1 MSMSDALVAWGAPQ
15 RNKSKGKGKAGS
27 GGAGGGLST
36 KAAAAGSSGQASSS
50 VEKTMQTM
58 PPGDVNTKQ
67 EEERHRIE
75 LQRLRKVEEER
86 HRMELQRQR
95 KVEEERHRI
104 ELQRLRKEEEA
115 RLRMELQRQRKE
127 EAAAA
132 LEAAAAAAVE
142 QRRLK
147 EEAAKVELQRL
158 EEEMAVLDERRRQ
171 VQAQQAQ
178 LGGGTTVS
186 VTNEEDYLC
195 VLCLDAPKDHIIV
208 PCGHQCVCGVC
219 ANKLAKTKTP
229 QCPLC
234 RGAIRETMKVFT

>member
-1 MSMSDALVAWGAPQ
+1 MSDALVAWGAPQ

-36 KAAAAGSSGQASSS
+36 KAAAAAGSSGQASSS

-75 LQRLRKVEEER
+75 LQR
-86 HRMELQRQR
+86 QR

-115 RLRMELQRQRKE
+115 RLRRELQRQRKE

>member
-1 MSMSDALVAWGAPQ
+1 MSDALVAWGAPQ
-15 RNKSKGKGKAGS
+15 RNKSKGKAKAGS

-86 HRMELQRQR
+86 HR
-95 KVEEERHRI
+95 I

-115 RLRMELQRQRKE
+115 RLRRELQRQRKE

>member
-1 MSMSDALVAWGAPQ
+1 MSDALVAWGAPQ
-15 RNKSKGKGKAGS
+15 RNKSKGKVKAGS

-86 HRMELQRQR
+86 HR
-95 KVEEERHRI
+95 I

-115 RLRMELQRQRKE
+115 RLRMQLQRQRKE

>member
-1 MSMSDALVAWGAPQ
+1 MSDALVAWGAPQ

-86 HRMELQRQR
+86 HR
-95 KVEEERHRI
+95 I

-115 RLRMELQRQRKE
+115 RLRMQLQRQRKE

>member
-1 MSMSDALVAWGAPQ
+1 MKRFRRTVSMSDALVAWGAPQ

-36 KAAAAGSSGQASSS
+36 KAAAAAGSSGQASSS

-86 HRMELQRQR
+86 HR
-95 KVEEERHRI
+95 I

-115 RLRMELQRQRKE
+115 RLRRELQRQRKE